1 MERRRWTEEEDRDS
15 NSIVHATPRISSPR
29 CTTFPWNEPDYWL
42 NPDRRITY
50 SVKNSPSAREEEPRE
65 LFYGRCVRRAR
76 WRSPLF
82 LYSRS
87 HIFPSLSLLLPLL
100 LLDRRC
106 IRIWVCSV
114 KILARMY
121 VRDALVHSTFT
132 VCARAC
138 VWASWV
144 KVKPVLGVA
153 EVGRIRVTDQRSR
166 VSRRTRGEEALGPIE
181 SAYREQNGVP
191 ACLPAWLPACLAWIY
206 SDPFSPSL
214 SLSLPFHLFFFLSSQ
229 SRDILLWTICCFS
242 SFLFSLFFSVLLILG
257 RALSSFFSVAS
268 LYQRLF
274 PCYIVGLWNFLS

>member
-1 MERRRWTEEEDRDS
+1 MRKSRESFFTDDACG
-15 NSIVHATPRISSPR
+15 VHAGVLLFSSTLAP
-29 CTTFPWNEPDYWL
+29 
-42 NPDRRITY
+42 IY
-50 SVKNSPSAREEEPRE
+50 S
-65 LFYGRCVRRAR
+65 
-76 WRSPLF
+76 
-82 LYSRS
+82 
-87 HIFPSLSLLLPLL
+87 HLSFLLPLL

-214 SLSLPFHLFFFLSSQ
+214 SLSLFSFSSLLLSLFAVSRYSPLDYLLLFLLPLLSLFFGSLDLRTRFFFL
-229 SRDILLWTICCFS
+229 LLCSELVSKAFPLLHCRAVK
-242 SFLFSLFFSVLLILG
+242 LF
-257 RALSSFFSVAS
+257 ALA
-268 LYQRLF
+268 
-274 PCYIVGLWNFLS
+274 

>member
-132 VCARAC
+132 VCACAC
-138 VWASWV
+138 V
-144 KVKPVLGVA
+144 
-153 EVGRIRVTDQRSR
+153 
-166 VSRRTRGEEALGPIE
+166 
-181 SAYREQNGVP
+181 
-191 ACLPAWLPACLAWIY
+191 
-206 SDPFSPSL
+206 
-214 SLSLPFHLFFFLSSQ
+214 
-229 SRDILLWTICCFS
+229 
-242 SFLFSLFFSVLLILG
+242 
-257 RALSSFFSVAS
+257 
-268 LYQRLF
+268 
-274 PCYIVGLWNFLS
+274 